1 MKEVKKIIKT
11 LEASVDNPNQ
21 GLPDD
26 IFYFIGRMTPY
37 INVDLLI
44 KCPIRGVLLTWRD
57 DKYAGRGW
65 HFPGGIVR
73 FRETI
78 KNRVIKVAF
87 EELDILVS
95 NLKGPITTNEVIIR
109 DQVERSHFI
118 SLLYECTIKED
129 QFNKIIDSTNTN
141 SKIFFFKKKP
151 KDLLP
156 LHEIYKDFF

>member
-1 MKEVKKIIKT
+1 MKDIKNLIID
-11 LEASVDNPNQ
+11 LEKFTDDPSKN
-21 GLPDD
+21 LPDD
-26 IFYFIGRMTPY
+26 LFYFIGRMTPY

-44 KCPIRGVLLTWRD
+44 KCPKRGVLLTWRD

-141 SKIFFFKKKP
+141 
-151 KDLLP
+151 
-156 LHEIYKDFF
+156 